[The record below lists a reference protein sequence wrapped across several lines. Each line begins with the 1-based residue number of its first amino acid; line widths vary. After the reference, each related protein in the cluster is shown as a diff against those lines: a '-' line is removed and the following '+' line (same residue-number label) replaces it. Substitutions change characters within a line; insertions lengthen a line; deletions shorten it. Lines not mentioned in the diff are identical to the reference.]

1 MTIGDVLAAVA
12 ALLTLGASWG
22 AAILLA
28 ALAFPARAAR
38 AQTRLTE
45 HPWACLGRGV
55 VVLTVCGLP
64 ALLLAQAPGPVR
76 LLLLFPLGLLAAGA
90 VVGSAAA
97 VRLLAGRIETV
108 GSPLAPFAALTR
120 ATFLF
125 VSAGFLP
132 VFGWFLVLPA
142 ALLLALG
149 AGLPALLP
157 ARTHAPA
164 FAETLLAEAA
174 P

>member
-12 ALLTLGASWG
+12 ALVALGASWG

-28 ALAFPARAAR
+28 ALAFPQRATR
-38 AQTRLTE
+38 AQALLTE
-45 HPWACLGRGV
+45 RPWACLGRGAV
-55 VVLTVCGLP
+55 GLLIIGLPSVVLSHT
-64 ALLLAQAPGPVR
+64 PGPVR

-97 VRLLAGRIETV
+97 VHLLAGRIEAV
-108 GSPLAPFAALTR
+108 GSPLTPFAALTR
-120 ATFLF
+120 AAFLF

-142 ALLLALG
+142 TLLLALG

-157 ARTHAPA
+157 ARAPA
-164 FAETLLAEAA
+164 PPFAETSLEAA